1 MADIE
6 TRTVS
11 LATCKYN
18 WDNVDKHAEELGL
31 DRSKY
36 FKLLIEEDMGS
47 KRWFKLEVYKVI
59 TILLLVSILAI
70 IAVGVFL

>member
-1 MADIE
+1 MADVE
-6 TRTVS
+6 SRTVS

-18 WDNVDKHAEELGL
+18 WDQVDRNAEELGI

-36 FKLLIEEDMGS
+36 LKLLIEEDMGS

-59 TILLLVSILAI
+59 TILLLISILAI

>member
-1 MADIE
+1 MADVE
-6 TRTVS
+6 SRTVS
-11 LATCKYN
+11 LASCKYN
-18 WDNVDKHAEELGL
+18 WDQVDKHAEELGL

-36 FKLLIEEDMGS
+36 LKLLIEEDMGS

-59 TILLLVSILAI
+59 TILLLISILAM